1 MPEIGKLMAL
11 NIDQH
16 KNKNHLAVFDTLRG
30 IAIVMVFLIHAREA
44 VCWDTNQPACNITSA
59 WFWVFWP
66 FSYGWVGVHLFFFI
80 SGYLIHYSFLRKP
93 AQFNTPHF
101 YWRRFW
107 RIYPPYLLALLYMI
121 FSRYKLGP
129 IPVADWPM
137 ILNHFAMENISLNAS
152 WWSLRIELE
161 CYLVYPLVLLLRRW
175 VGLKPIMLGATLM
188 SIGILLLFVNINNVP
203 WQTPIY
209 GRAMLWAEWMFGAYL
224 AEFGVTQ
231 RLGKAAWVGFGL
243 TLAALV
249 LNAIGWLP
257 FPSAQ
262 AYTLTIVLMAFL
274 FAGMLAYKPA
284 DSWLNRRLSGLGL
297 ISYSFY
303 LWHQPQ
309 IFKAISYLHAVGMPQ
324 NGVLDILV
332 GGLVTFIVIY
342 ALSWVLYKFIELPS
356 VKIGERLWRRLT
368 ARQQAASA

>member
-1 MPEIGKLMAL
+1 M
-11 NIDQH
+11 
-16 KNKNHLAVFDTLRG
+16 
-30 IAIVMVFLIHAREA
+30 
-44 VCWDTNQPACNITSA
+44 
-59 WFWVFWP
+59 
-66 FSYGWVGVHLFFFI
+66 HLFFFI

-93 AQFNTPHF
+93 TQFNTPHL
-101 YWRRFW
+101 YWHRFW

-129 IPVADWPM
+129 IPAADWPM

-175 VGLKPIMLGATLM
+175 MNLKPIMLGATLM

-231 RLGKAAWVGFGL
+231 RLGKVAWVGFGL
-243 TLAALV
+243 TLTVLV

-284 DSWLNRRLSGLGL
+284 DGWLNRRLSGLGL

-309 IFKAISYLHAVGMPQ
+309 IFKAISYLHTAGMPQ
-324 NGVLDILV
+324 NGVLDIFV
-332 GGLVTFIVIY
+332 GGIVTFIVIY

-356 VKIGERLWRRLT
+356 VKIGERLWHRLT
-368 ARQQAASA
+368 APQQAASA